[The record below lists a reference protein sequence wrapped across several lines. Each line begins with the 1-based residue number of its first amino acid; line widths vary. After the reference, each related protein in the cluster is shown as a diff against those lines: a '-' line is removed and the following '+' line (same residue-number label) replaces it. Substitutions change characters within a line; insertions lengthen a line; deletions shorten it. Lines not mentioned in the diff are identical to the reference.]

1 MLSPVDEGGVV
12 TEADVVEEEV
22 ARDPAHVDAPFP
34 PAEGV
39 ERRDRVVAVEP
50 DVAREVVASAE
61 RHADERKVALEGHL
75 RHLRE
80 RPVAAG
86 HPERLGVGRTGEV
99 RCVVTLAEDVDGH
112 AAFLGGSDELIRA
125 RGVVARARIDE
136 EETGYPA
143 PFSESPSWRSSAPLG
158 CAPSAAA
165 AGSPSLKSTM
175 VGIDAIP

>member
-1 MLSPVDEGGVV
+1 MRRSRPLKESSAAIGSSRSSPMSR
-12 TEADVVEEEV
+12 AKWL
-22 ARDPAHVDAPFP
+22 
-34 PAEGV
+34 
-39 ERRDRVVAVEP
+39 RVP
-50 DVAREVVASAE
+50 NGTQTNGRS
-61 RHADERKVALEGHL
+61 RSSGHL

-86 HPERLGVGRTGEV
+86 HPERLGVGPTRELRG
-99 RCVVTLAEDVDGH
+99 VVALAEDVNGD
-112 AAFLGGSDELIRA
+112 AAFLGGRDELIRA

-158 CAPSAAA
+158 WAPSAAA